1 MKLLGPPYSLFQ
13 YALTSLF
20 YNLFSAYSNNK
31 RQDYKNKLNTNA
43 ASQRR
48 TIWRKVTTTSAF
60 VPNERKIWSF
70 SFYGNERRYSSD
82 LFCVKRL
89 PNYVFFFCAINT
101 RILPT
106 VTRNTAFWWC
116 RTEFVYLASCFIIQR
131 GKRKKRIKYI
141 RKRPRL
147 ISKTERHQ
155 VNFKK

>member
-20 YNLFSAYSNNK
+20 YNLFSTYSNNK

-60 VPNERKIWSF
+60 VPNERKTWSF
-70 SFYGNERRYSSD
+70 FHSTEMKDVILTTYFAWRDY
-82 LFCVKRL
+82 LTL
-89 PNYVFFFCAINT
+89 FFFSVQSI
-101 RILPT
+101 RT

-131 GKRKKRIKYI
+131 GKRRKRIKYI